1 MIEHLLQPA
10 SLSLPS
16 SASFQYGQNIMIHQE
31 GETKWQEAHIALIG
45 YSTVEAYQAV
55 RAQLALLS
63 VNFRPNKVIDL
74 GLVQANLLPL
84 TELLDILLKQGIFP
98 IVVAEKGE
106 ALMAQLKAYEQG
118 SEQIALA
125 MIDAK
130 LDYTLEGEKGLLNQ
144 LLQYRPKLLQQLSC
158 IGSQSYL
165 TNPAVVQ
172 LLQKKQV
179 NIHRLGSVVQ
189 QLEEVEP
196 MVRQADIAGF
206 SLGAIRGADAPAL
219 SPRNP
224 NGLTAAQACRLV
236 RYMSVSDQLSS
247 LCIYDWKAQ
256 YEDYGQTALLTAQLI
271 WFAVEGFYARVYEW
285 PVQRK
290 QLRAYVVDNK
300 LLDTSVTFYKSQ
312 KSDRWWVAIPKEFSA
327 AEPLVACSY
336 AYYKMACEGEVP
348 ERLLQAIARLG

>member
-1 MIEHLLQPA
+1 MIDHLLQPTL
-10 SLSLPS
+10 LSTPL
-16 SASFQYGQNIMIHQE
+16 SASFQYGQNITIHQV
-31 GETKWQEAHIALIG
+31 GQTKWKGAHIALIG
-45 YSTVEAYQAV
+45 YGSSKAYQAV
-55 RAQLALLS
+55 REQLAVLT
-63 VNFRPNKVIDL
+63 VNFKSNKVIDL
-74 GLVQANLLPL
+74 GLVHPNLLPL
-84 TELLDILLKQGIFP
+84 TELLDILLRQGIFP

-106 ALMAQLKAYEQG
+106 ALIAQLKAYEQG

-125 MIDAK
+125 MIDAR
-130 LDYTLEGEKGLLNQ
+130 LDYQLEKEHGLLHQ
-144 LLQYRPKLLQQLSC
+144 LLQYHPKLLQHLTC

-179 NIHRLGSVVQ
+179 DIHRLGSVVQ

-206 SLGAIRGADAPAL
+206 SLQAIRGADVPAL
-219 SPRNP
+219 APRNP
-224 NGLTAAQACRLV
+224 NGLTAAQACQLV

-247 LCIYDWKAQ
+247 LCLYDWAPQ

-271 WFAVEGFYARVYEW
+271 WFAIEGFYARVYEW

-300 LLDTSVTFYKSQ
+300 LLDTSVTFYKSP
-312 KSDRWWVAIPKEFSA
+312 KSDRWWVAIPKEFSS

-336 AYYKMACEGEVP
+336 ADYKMACEGEVP

>member
-1 MIEHLLQPA
+1 MIDHLLQPA
-10 SLSLPS
+10 SLSTPLT
-16 SASFQYGQNIMIHQE
+16 ASFQYGQHLPMHQE
-31 GETKWQEAHIALIG
+31 GQTKWKEAHIALIG
-45 YSTVEAYQAV
+45 YGVAEAYQAV
-55 RAQLALLS
+55 REQLAMLS
-63 VNFRPNKVIDL
+63 VNFRPNKIIDL
-74 GLVQANLLPL
+74 GLVKPNLLPL
-84 TELLDILLKQGIFP
+84 TELLDVLLRQGIFP

-106 ALMAQLKAYEQG
+106 ALLAQLKAYEQG

-125 MIDAK
+125 MIDSK
-130 LDYTLEGEKGLLNQ
+130 LDYELGEAKGLLNQ
-144 LLQYRPKLLQQLSC
+144 LLQYNPKLLQRLTC

-165 TNPAVVQ
+165 TNPAAVQ

-179 NIHRLGSVVQ
+179 NIHRLGSVIQ

-206 SLGAIRGADAPAL
+206 SLRAIRAADAPAL
-219 SPRNP
+219 APRNP
-224 NGLTAAQACRLV
+224 NGLTAAQACQLV

-247 LCIYDWKAQ
+247 LCLYDWNAQ
-256 YEDYGQTALLTAQLI
+256 YEDYGQTALLIAQLI
-271 WFAVEGFYARVYEW
+271 WFAIEGFYARVYEW
-285 PVQRK
+285 PIQRK
-290 QLRAYVVDNK
+290 QLRTYVVDNK

-336 AYYKMACEGEVP
+336 ADYKMACEGEVP